1 MKSDNF
7 SRITIAHCVC
17 PMTIIMMMMAMIVV
31 SSSSSSSS
39 TTSNNFIIVTSLF
52 RWQCC
57 WNCHH
62 NHDDNWSEN
71 NYNFLWVFNEVQ
83 ISQWPS
89 LSSFI
94 SFHFKNL
101 LKQNQ
106 FYYLDHYL
114 FVSSGGFRNFKLQK
128 IL

>member
-17 PMTIIMMMMAMIVV
+17 PMTIIMMMAMIVV
-31 SSSSSSSS
+31 SSSSSS

-62 NHDDNWSEN
+62 IHDDNWSEN

-89 LSSFI
+89 FFVHFI
-94 SFHFKNL
+94 SFQKSFWNKTNFITWIIISLFL
-101 LKQNQ
+101 LVV
-106 FYYLDHYL
+106 LE
-114 FVSSGGFRNFKLQK
+114 
-128 IL
+128 ILNYKRYCKS